1 MTEIVLYGVPVSAFV
16 AKVRIALDHKGLTY
30 RETPPPE
37 GYGSIAYRAIVPAGS
52 VPGVVIDGR
61 PLHDSNAIVEY
72 LEDITP
78 EPPLLPA
85 DPYDR
90 ARARALLGFHDTR
103 LEAAARMLFPVVKGD
118 WRAEPGPADAG
129 VAALTAALDRLDVL
143 VDPDPFVFGDTLSIA
158 DAAYPTTIQMAQML
172 AAEVE
177 RPLTLPPKIA
187 DWTAQVGKVEAVA
200 RSLGIAR
207 TAMEAWLAG
216 FRR

>member
-16 AKVRIALDHKGLTY
+16 AKVRIALDHKGLAY
-30 RETPPPE
+30 REAPPPE
-37 GYGSIAYRAIVPAGS
+37 GYGSVAYRAIIPAGS

-72 LEDITP
+72 LEDIAP

-90 ARARALLGFHDTR
+90 ARARALLGYHDTR

-118 WRAEPGPADAG
+118 WRAAPAPADAG

-143 VDPDPFVFGDTLSIA
+143 IDPAPFAFGDAFSIA

-177 RPLTLPPKIA
+177 RPLILPPNIA
-187 DWTAQVGKVEAVA
+187 GWTERVGEVEAVA
-200 RSLGIAR
+200 RSLDIAR
-207 TAMEAWLAG
+207 TAMNAWLAS